1 MAVHQLKDKRWI
13 VQYRDKETG
22 KLKREYFG
30 KEPGSETKAFERNR
44 ELNLREYKRVVEG
57 HSAFFVDLVNAYAQ
71 GKVGII
77 QESTLTNFMWKM
89 DGVILPELGHIRAM
103 NLTPKRMDQYVNK
116 RLKSKS
122 KKKEP
127 IKRTTVH
134 RELSDIKAVLNWAA
148 RRRYIAFNPL
158 VNYEMPK
165 RDDAI
170 IIPPSSDEIKS
181 ILKHSPDRLLRAI
194 SLSYYTGLRPGQR
207 ELYSLKWSDV
217 DFEAGT
223 IMVTSAKKGGQFKY
237 RMVPIHPDFVEVL
250 SQWRVQD
257 ENLDGP
263 IIHYRKKPVKSL
275 KKIFNQVKEKAGI
288 KRRLTMYSFRHAFAT
303 LLLKH
308 NADLKSTSEILGHSR
323 TDTTTRIYQH
333 VDFEMHKEAVKRLP
347 AIDLN
352 IQKSITKDITRKSA
366 NSRD

>member
-1 MAVHQLKDKRWI
+1 MSVHQLKDKRWI

-30 KEPGSETKAFERNR
+30 RGPEAEKEAFDRNR
-44 ELNLREYKRVVEG
+44 KLDLREYKRIAEG
-57 HSAFFVDLVNAYAQ
+57 HSAFFVDLVNAYAAA
-71 GKVGII
+71 KVGIV
-77 QESTLTNFMWKM
+77 QETSLINFMWKM
-89 DGVILPELGHIRAM
+89 DGIILPELGHIRAM
-103 NLTPKRMDQYVNK
+103 NITPKRMDQYINK
-116 RLKSKS
+116 RLKSKN
-122 KKKEP
+122 KKDEP

-134 RELSDIKAVLNWAA
+134 REISDIKAVLNWSA
-148 RRRYIAFNPL
+148 RRRYIAFNPIA
-158 VNYEMPK
+158 NYEMPK

-170 IIPPSSDEIKS
+170 ILPPSPDEIKS
-181 ILKHSPDRLLRAI
+181 ILKHSPDRLVRAI

-217 DFEAGT
+217 DFSAGT

-250 SQWRVQD
+250 EQWRDQD
-257 ENLDGP
+257 NNSDGP
-263 IIHYRKKPVKSL
+263 IIHYRKKPVKTL

-288 KRRLTMYSFRHAFAT
+288 SRRLTMYSFRHAFAS
-303 LLLKH
+303 LLLKY
-308 NADLKSTSEILGHSR
+308 NADLKSTSELLGHSR

-333 VDFEMHKEAVKRLP
+333 VDFEMHREAVKKLP

-352 IQKSITKDITRKSA
+352 IQKSITEIIENKI
-366 NSRD
+366 N